1 VWEQDWSSKRCQQL
15 LLGEDGEGGTRKK
28 KSAVM
33 KWAGEE
39 GGGAYIDGAG
49 RRREVGCWVDLGK
62 KEACG
67 GARRNQGD

>member
-1 VWEQDWSSKRCQQL
+1 MWEQDWSSKRCQQL

-49 RRREVGCWVDLGK
+49 QEEGR
-62 KEACG
+62 
-67 GARRNQGD
+67 